1 MFDTSTHT
9 TTDGK
14 LYDQRTLK
22 DQYPNNANTSKI
34 NNIYVLIVQARRA
47 WSESSMQD
55 FRDEQEK
62 EKDKPD
68 ATIKG

>member
-1 MFDTSTHT
+1 MYKS
-9 TTDGK
+9 
-14 LYDQRTLK
+14 LK
-22 DQYPNNANTSKI
+22 AT
-34 NNIYVLIVQARRA
+34 RA

-55 FRDEQEK
+55 FRHEQEK